1 MGRGKE
7 VGRWKRGVEGKR
19 RRKKGIGEVGEGD
32 RSGGRRKEEGK
43 WSRGILRKEEKDR
56 EG

>member
-1 MGRGKE
+1 M
-7 VGRWKRGVEGKR
+7 EGKR

-32 RSGGRRKEEGK
+32 RSGGRGKEGGK
-43 WSRGILRKEEKDR
+43 WRRGILRKEEKDR